1 MSEEEHLSE
10 EEHQEKELP
19 EATKVKV
26 EHKRGKRRLR
36 LKVRKARVMSP
47 EDIQS
52 RYEEHQR
59 RVNEGGK

>member
-1 MSEEEHLSE
+1 MSEEHSE
-10 EEHQEKELP
+10 AED
-19 EATKVKV
+19 ATKVKV
-26 EHKRGKRRLR
+26 ERKRGKRRLT
-36 LKVRKARVMSP
+36 LKVKKARVISP